1 MIKGNY
7 KELLN
12 NSSYWKLV
20 YELKLMIIEDF
31 S

>member
-12 NSSYWKLV
+12 NSSYWELD